1 MKESEEESDSMS
13 DVEEEEKAKDVTGD
27 GGVVKEIMKA
37 GEGSSKPASGSEVTV
52 HYVGR
57 LPDGTQFD
65 SSRDRNEPFKFK
77 LGEGQVIKGWEEVVK
92 TMKKG
97 EISKVTLKPEY
108 GYGSAG
114 SPPKIPPDATLVFE
128 IELLSW
134 EEEKDLTSDGGVLK
148 KVLHEGKG
156 WETPNYEATCT
167 VRLTTRGA
175 RGEVLE
181 SAESREIV
189 IGQEEITEG
198 LEKALQSMKKGEHS
212 IFKVKAKYAYGEKGE
227 PQHNVPP
234 NEDLQY
240 EIEMICFEKGKESW
254 ELNTFEE
261 KFKVALRRKEEGN
274 KLFNS
279 QRFCLALRKY
289 ENALVIFK
297 YAADEKDHKKEIEG
311 FKVDC
316 YLNRVA
322 VELKMGKYSEAVQH
336 AGKALEIDARNVKAL
351 WRRGTAYQ
359 QNGDWVFARRDFERA
374 LEVDPDNK
382 TVKSALVQLKKRI
395 AEEDRKERVKY
406 QNMFEKLALKE
417 KGQEEEKAN
426 KKRKVLPKAK
436 TEEQQGHQDNKEVPL
451 VAAGPDKSPI
461 NQEI

>member
-1 MKESEEESDSMS
+1 MSNQMEVVQSDLNEPNQVHVGDGDGAVEGHPGDGTPATVGAETAPLKESEEESDSMS

-148 KVLHEGKG
+148 KVL
-156 WETPNYEATCT
+156 
-167 VRLTTRGA
+167 
-175 RGEVLE
+175 
-181 SAESREIV
+181 
-189 IGQEEITEG
+189 
-198 LEKALQSMKKGEHS
+198 
-212 IFKVKAKYAYGEKGE
+212 
-227 PQHNVPP
+227 
-234 NEDLQY
+234 
-240 EIEMICFEKGKESW
+240 
-254 ELNTFEE
+254 
-261 KFKVALRRKEEGN
+261 
-274 KLFNS
+274 
-279 QRFCLALRKY
+279 
-289 ENALVIFK
+289 LV
-297 YAADEKDHKKEIEG
+297 
-311 FKVDC
+311 V
-316 YLNRVA
+316 
-322 VELKMGKYSEAVQH
+322 
-336 AGKALEIDARNVKAL
+336 
-351 WRRGTAYQ
+351 
-359 QNGDWVFARRDFERA
+359 
-374 LEVDPDNK
+374 
-382 TVKSALVQLKKRI
+382 
-395 AEEDRKERVKY
+395 
-406 QNMFEKLALKE
+406 
-417 KGQEEEKAN
+417 
-426 KKRKVLPKAK
+426 
-436 TEEQQGHQDNKEVPL
+436 
-451 VAAGPDKSPI
+451 AGPDKSPI